1 MKIRIIFLVIATVLL
16 NSCSPRISTNL
27 NKNYPPLDN
36 GENVRVF
43 GLQQSVPAGSEEIGT
58 VKVHGVGLG
67 AECGFDYVIEQVR
80 MEARKAGGNAVK
92 ILKHKLPATH
102 GNACHK
108 IIASI
113 LKVENLNEVFKSGE
127 SQIPGNFNYAIL
139 NVYRYGG
146 YGSLDDYNLYL
157 GDSLLCRV
165 ENDYYER
172 INVYTEGMNVL
183 WAETETKFEIPVN
196 IEFGKEYYLRC
207 AVTPGILESRPEF
220 ELVETQN
227 GRIEVETLKIKKKLK
242 K

>member
-1 MKIRIIFLVIATVLL
+1 MIIVTVLL

-27 NKNYPPLDN
+27 TKNYPSLDD
-36 GENVRVF
+36 GENVRVL
-43 GLQQSVPAGSEEIGT
+43 GLQQPVPAGSEEIGT

-67 AECGFDYVIEQVR
+67 EECGFDFVIEQAKIK
-80 MEARKAGGNAVK
+80 ARKSGGNAIK
-92 ILKHKLPATH
+92 IMKHKLPATH

-108 IIASI
+108 IIAKI

-127 SQIPGNFNYAIL
+127 SLIPGNVNYAIL

-165 ENDYYER
+165 ENDYYGR
-172 INVYTEGMNVL
+172 INIYTEGMNVL
-183 WAETETKFEIPVN
+183 WAETEKKFEIPVN
-196 IEFGKEYYLRC
+196 IEFGKQYYLRC
-207 AVTPGILESRPEF
+207 AVTPGILEGRPEF
-220 ELVETQN
+220 ELVEAQN
-227 GRIEVETLKIKKKLK
+227 GRIEVETLEIKKKLK